1 MLISSWM
8 TWIVISL
15 LRQERLSMNDVF
27 HDESISFAFGFK
39 ISCGAKST
47 TRRVTSGPES
57 LPQFLSVF
65 LKAPS
70 PWFSGITPA
79 HCRPT
84 ESQGYVLM
92 LTTVLVVRISNM
104 QRGLKNLQ
112 ASPYSNI
119 LPPAGLLFPVYNGK
133 LGRTEHLSLTF
144 SWFVFNKHSL
154 FSISIWTGDYNH
166 PSNHSSK

>member
-1 MLISSWM
+1 
-8 TWIVISL
+8 
-15 LRQERLSMNDVF
+15 MNDVF

-104 QRGLKNLQ
+104 QRDLRTCKPALTAISCPQQGSFSLSTM
-112 ASPYSNI
+112 AS
-119 LPPAGLLFPVYNGK
+119 
-133 LGRTEHLSLTF
+133 
-144 SWFVFNKHSL
+144 
-154 FSISIWTGDYNH
+154 
-166 PSNHSSK
+166 